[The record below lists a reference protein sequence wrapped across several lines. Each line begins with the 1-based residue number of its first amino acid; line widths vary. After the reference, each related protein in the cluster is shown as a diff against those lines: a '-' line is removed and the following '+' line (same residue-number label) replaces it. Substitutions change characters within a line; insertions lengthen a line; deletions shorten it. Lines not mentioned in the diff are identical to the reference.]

1 MCWGV
6 RNLKRLHG
14 LRVNPLVEVECGARD
29 GPVLIQP
36 PRAIND
42 KKNANF
48 PEKLVTFDVVSYPV
62 QCIRNNALGS
72 LFFLLQMLNTDLGGL
87 ICYYDIFRIFQ

>member
-14 LRVNPLVEVECGARD
+14 LRVNPLVVVECGDYCAEI
-29 GPVLIQP
+29 LP
-36 PRAIND
+36 PRLITD

-48 PEKLVTFDVVSYPV
+48 PEKLVTFDVVSVVAGVHVFSNP
-62 QCIRNNALGS
+62 N
-72 LFFLLQMLNTDLGGL
+72 
-87 ICYYDIFRIFQ
+87 

>member
-14 LRVNPLVEVECGARD
+14 LRVNPLVEVECGNYS
-29 GPVLIQP
+29 VKIP
-36 PRAIND
+36 PPKVIND

-48 PEKLVTFDVVSYPV
+48 PNTEKLVTFDVVMP
-62 QCIRNNALGS
+62 L
-72 LFFLLQMLNTDLGGL
+72 
-87 ICYYDIFRIFQ
+87 